1 MKEKEKN
8 LAILNYLYK
17 EIENRLHEWNVSEGI
32 HDTVSI
38 KNSFDTVCRFA
49 VSDYEYEVKKLNKDL
64 KYGQISRYM
73 YDQYLNKANK
83 DLQERIGSLNIGEDT
98 IVIKIDSFECKFQ
111 STSLIDMARKFEVL
125 CNITAKKRKKFLK

>member
-38 KNSFDTVCRFA
+38 KNTFDTVCRFA

-111 STSLIDMARKFEVL
+111 SISLIDMARKFEVL